1 MRCLIVEDEFTSRRI
16 LQRIL
21 QDFGE
26 ADVAVDGGEAEDA
39 FCLALD
45 EKAPYDAVFLDIM
58 LPGMDGQQVLEALR
72 RAEAQRGY
80 DVGTGAKV
88 IMTTSLSDA
97 TNVMRAFRGGCE
109 SYLVKPIER
118 DKVVEE
124 LTKLGLLNAA

>member
-16 LQRIL
+16 LQRIMT
-21 QDFGE
+21 DYGE
-26 ADVAVDGGEAEDA
+26 ADVAVDGGEAGDA

-45 EKAPYDAVFLDIM
+45 EGSPYDVVFLDIM
-58 LPGMDGQQVLEALR
+58 LPGMNGQQVLEAIR
-72 RAEAQRGY
+72 RAESERGFE
-80 DVGTGAKV
+80 VGTGTKI

-118 DKVVEE
+118 DKVVEA
-124 LTKLGLLNAA
+124 LTKLGLLQAA